1 MNCQHIL
8 EKTSQ
13 IGAGRLEAKTNYTLV
28 GFIVLLLG
36 AGLLSASLWLSVGF
50 DRKTYKTYLTY
61 LNESV
66 SGLSEDSPIKYNGV
80 RVGFINSIELNHE
93 NPEQVILV
101 LNIEDDVPITESTE
115 ATLVFQGITGTTYLG
130 LTASTPSL
138 VPLKKA
144 PNAPYPIIPSKPSFF
159 NQLESNVNTLTADLK
174 RFFNK
179 ENADNIE
186 RTLKNLEELS
196 AVFTKN
202 NKNINETLKELPKLA
217 KSLKVSAQKFDTMA
231 DDVSES
237 GKQFTVTMKAGKNSI
252 DQISQQTLPPITLL
266 MRRLNDIAAN
276 LEKVSAEMRQNPAVI
291 IRGSAPQKL
300 GPGEHQ

>member
-1 MNCQHIL
+1 M
-8 EKTSQ
+8 
-13 IGAGRLEAKTNYTLV
+13 EAKTNYTLV
-28 GFIVLLLG
+28 GLTVLLLG

-50 DRKTYKTYLTY
+50 DRKTYNTYITY

-66 SGLSEDSPIKYNGV
+66 SGLTEESPIKYNGV
-80 RVGFINSIELNHE
+80 RVGLINSITLNHE

-101 LNIEDDVPITESTE
+101 LKIEQDVPITESTT

-130 LTASTPSL
+130 LSASTPSL
-138 VPLKKA
+138 VPLKKT
-144 PNAPYPIIPSKPSFF
+144 PNSPYPVIPSEPSFF
-159 NQLESNVNTLTADLK
+159 HKIEQNVDTLTADLK

-186 RTLKNLEELS
+186 KTLRNFESLS
-196 AVFTKN
+196 AVFTQN
-202 NKNINETLKELPKLA
+202 NQNINQTLEDLPQLT
-217 KSLKVSAQKFDTMA
+217 KSLKVSAEKFNTMA
-231 DDVSES
+231 EDVSVS
-237 GKQFTVTMKAGKNSI
+237 GKQFTATMKAGKNSI

-276 LEKVSAEMRQNPAVI
+276 LEKVSAEMRQNPSVLV
-291 IRGSAPQKL
+291 RGSAPPKL

>member
-1 MNCQHIL
+1 MT
-8 EKTSQ
+8 K
-13 IGAGRLEAKTNYTLV
+13 GVVRLEAKTNYTLV
-28 GFIVLLLG
+28 GLTVLMLG

-50 DRKTYKTYLTY
+50 DRKAYIKYITY

-66 SGLSEDSPIKYNGV
+66 SGLTEESPIKYNGV

-101 LNIEDDVPITESTE
+101 LNIEKEVPITESTE

-130 LTASTPSL
+130 LTAATPSL
-138 VPLKKA
+138 VPLKKT
-144 PNAPYPIIPSKPSFF
+144 PNSPYPVIPSKPSFF
-159 NQLESNVNTLTADLK
+159 NQLESNVNTLTTDLK
-174 RFFNK
+174 RFFSK
-179 ENADNIE
+179 ENSDNIE
-186 RTLKNLEELS
+186 KILKNFESLS
-196 AVFTKN
+196 SVFTQN
-202 NKNINETLKELPKLA
+202 NQNINETLEELPKLTKA
-217 KSLKVSAQKFDTMA
+217 LKVSAKKIDTMA
-231 DDVSES
+231 EDVSVA

-276 LEKVSAEMRQNPAVI
+276 LEKVSADMRQNPSVI
-291 IRGSAPQKL
+291 LRGSAPPKL